1 MSEPIDPQVPPSPEF
16 AAPEAPAGPYV
27 YDYAASPQ
35 RQIVMPKTVPLP
47 SLATYKAEVAAAAAA
62 DEAKWQKQLADFE
75 VAKAK
80 AEAEGK
86 EAPKAPVRA
95 VPRKDDNDLKT
106 PWPTEAQDADLL
118 KLQALLGDQVEEIFE
133 QAGELTCQVKKEA
146 IFEAL
151 KVCRDEAALKY
162 EMLAD
167 QSATHYPAAKDFA
180 FSVVYHLTSISRS
193 KRLRL
198 RILIPDGFIP
208 MSACEVYPSAN
219 WMERE
224 IYDMLGIRFAEHPDM
239 TRILCPEDW
248 EGYPLRKEY
257 PTVGW
262 GQRDIDF
269 RDDRGG
275 MLNRIAM
282 EKAGQMGINLKQPLA
297 D

>member
-1 MSEPIDPQVPPSPEF
+1 MAEPIEPQTSGS
-16 AAPEAPAGPYV
+16 AAEVPAGPYV
-27 YDYAASPQ
+27 YDYAASPL
-35 RQIVMPKTVPLP
+35 RQVALPKTVPVP
-47 SLATYKAEVAAAAAA
+47 SLKAYRAEVAAAAAA

-86 EAPKAPVRA
+86 DAPKAPVRA

-106 PWPTEAQDADLL
+106 PWPSEATDPDLL
-118 KLQALLGDQVEEIFE
+118 LLQSLLGEKVEEVFE
-133 QAGELTCQVKKEA
+133 QAGELVCQVKKESVL
-146 IFEAL
+146 EAL
-151 KVCRDEAALKY
+151 ALCRDEVALKY

-180 FSVVYHLTSISRS
+180 FSIVYHLTSISRK

-198 RILIPDGFIP
+198 RILVPEGFVP
-208 MSACEVYPSAN
+208 ASACDIYPSAN

-224 IYDMLGIRFAEHPDM
+224 IFDMLGITFASHPDM
-239 TRILCPEDW
+239 TRILCPDDW

-269 RDDRGG
+269 REDRGG
-275 MLNRIAM
+275 VLNRIAM
-282 EKAGQMGINLKQPLA
+282 EKAGQMGINLKQPKA

>member
-1 MSEPIDPQVPPSPEF
+1 MSEPIDPQAP

-35 RQIVMPKTVPLP
+35 RQVTLPKTVPLP
-47 SLATYKAEVAAAAAA
+47 SFRTHQAEVAAAAAA
-62 DEAKWQKQLADFE
+62 DEAKWQKQLADYE
-75 VAKAK
+75 TAKAK

-86 EAPKAPVRA
+86 DAPKPPVRA

-106 PWPTEAQDADLL
+106 PWPQEATDPDLL
-118 KLQALLGDQVEEIFE
+118 HLQAVLGDKVEEIFE
-133 QAGELTCQVKKEA
+133 QAGERVCQVKKEA
-146 IFEAL
+146 VLEAL
-151 KVCRDEAALKY
+151 LLCRDDQALKY

-180 FSVVYHLTSISRS
+180 FSVVYHLTSIARC

-198 RILIPDGFIP
+198 RILVPEGFVP
-208 MSACEVYPSAN
+208 ESAFPVYPSAD

-224 IYDMLGIRFAEHPDM
+224 IFDMLGITFANHPDM
-239 TRILCPEDW
+239 TRILCPDNW
-248 EGYPLRKEY
+248 EGFPLRKEY

-275 MLNRIAM
+275 VLNRLAM